1 MNDNIEDL
9 EEYRNNLNNKKKID
23 TKEITLDYLNL
34 EEIENLKELYVRE
47 IKNLDEE
54 IKELEKE
61 NKILRNEMY

>member
-23 TKEITLDYLNL
+23 SNEITLDYLNL
-34 EEIENLKELYVRE
+34 EEIENLKELYVKE

>member
-34 EEIENLKELYVRE
+34 EEIENLKELYVKE